1 MNLSDMKDLFN
12 NTSYWGNYLYASY
25 QELVDKLGEPN
36 TVSGDYKTQKEWHI
50 VISDEVVFTLYDW
63 KEYDDDVTDGEKY
76 KWHIGHSGG
85 HFKEIENWLDE
96 HGLEV
101 IHEKN
106 VFTVL

>member
-1 MNLSDMKDLFN
+1 MKDIFSE
-12 NTSYWGNYLYASY
+12 TSYWGNYLYVSY
-25 QELVDKLGEPN
+25 QELIDKLGEPN

-50 VISDEVVFTLYDW
+50 TISDEVGFTLYDY
-63 KEYDDDVTDGEKY
+63 KEYDDDVTDGENY

-85 HFKEIENWLDE
+85 HFKEIEKWLNE

-106 VFTVL
+106 IINIHKLRL

>member
-1 MNLSDMKDLFN
+1 MKDIFSG
-12 NTSYWGNYLYASY
+12 TSYWGNYLYVSY

-36 TVSGDYKTQKEWHI
+36 VISEDYKVQREWQI
-50 VISDEVVFTLYDW
+50 EISDEIGFKIGFTIYDW
-63 KEYDDDVTDGEKY
+63 KEYGNDVTDGTKY

-85 HFKEIENWLDE
+85 NFKEIEKWLNE

-106 VFTVL
+106 IFTVI